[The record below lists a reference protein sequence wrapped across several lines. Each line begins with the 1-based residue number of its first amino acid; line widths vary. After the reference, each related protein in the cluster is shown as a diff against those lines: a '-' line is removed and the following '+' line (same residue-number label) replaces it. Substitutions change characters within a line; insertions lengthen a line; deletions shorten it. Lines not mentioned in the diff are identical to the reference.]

1 MINQKRPDSIHTKQ
15 VERKENNRNQSN
27 DRGVLYFIG
36 RRPRNPTHLATSIA
50 EKLSRSL
57 KEAAR
62 MHARFFAIAS
72 RNGRLLGRTTDLVI
86 VLAHRLAFF
95 QTTFVAG
102 VPGFEPGLSV
112 LETDVLTVDTIP
124 LPRGDKLQVTGNK
137 KESVTCH
144 PSPVTYFVS
153 LWSVC
158 LRQRRQNLRNSRRSV
173 VVFLFLV
180 VT

>member
-1 MINQKRPDSIHTKQ
+1 MPA
-15 VERKENNRNQSN
+15 
-27 DRGVLYFIG
+27 GL
-36 RRPRNPTHLATSIA
+36 
-50 EKLSRSL
+50 
-57 KEAAR
+57 
-62 MHARFFAIAS
+62 FAIAS
-72 RNGRLLGRTTDLVI
+72 RNGRLLGRNTGLVI

-124 LPRGDKLQVTGNK
+124 LRRWDAGIRRRGDGENK
-137 KESVTCH
+137 TRRVSA
-144 PSPVTYFVS
+144 SPLHRVSFHFVS